1 MKNPPIGGFFIAAK
15 FSNQEVEGGGV
26 QRSED
31 QVIAAPA
38 AMKNPPRG
46 GFFIAAKFP
55 NRDVERGWRTKKPRS
70 SNHRASGNEEPAER
84 WGFIAAE
91 SLFLA

>member
-1 MKNPPIGGFFIAAK
+1 
-15 FSNQEVEGGGV
+15 
-26 QRSED
+26 
-31 QVIAAPA
+31 
-38 AMKNPPRG
+38 MKNPPRG

-55 NRDVERGWRTKKPRS
+55 NQEVAGVWRTKKRRS

-84 WGFIAAE
+84 RVFIAAE